1 MYKDLSDSEMLILN
15 LLWESK
21 RKLSAAEI
29 MEHFQERKWKMTTV
43 STFLSRMI
51 DKKVIQSERKGRKF
65 LYYPTVTQKEL
76 KRRKA
81 WDFVSRNYSSVKD
94 FILALDDEHISEK
107 EAEEIERIL
116 SKAEE
121 KI

>member
-1 MYKDLSDSEMLILN
+1 M
-15 LLWESK
+15 
-21 RKLSAAEI
+21 SAAEI

-51 DKKVIQSERKGRKF
+51 D
-65 LYYPTVTQKEL
+65 
-76 KRRKA
+76 
-81 WDFVSRNYSSVKD
+81 
-94 FILALDDEHISEK
+94 LALDDEHISEK

>member
-76 KRRKA
+76 KRR
-81 WDFVSRNYSSVKD
+81 RLG
-94 FILALDDEHISEK
+94 ILYR
-107 EAEEIERIL
+107 EIIL
-116 SKAEE
+116 R
-121 KI
+121 

>member
-29 MEHFQERKWKMTTV
+29 MEHFQERKWKMTMV

-65 LYYPTVTQKEL
+65 LYYPTVTRKEL

-94 FILALDDEHISEK
+94 FILALDDGHISEK

>member
-15 LLWESK
+15 LLWES
-21 RKLSAAEI
+21 
-29 MEHFQERKWKMTTV
+29 
-43 STFLSRMI
+43 
-51 DKKVIQSERKGRKF
+51 
-65 LYYPTVTQKEL
+65 

-94 FILALDDEHISEK
+94 FILALDDGHISEK

>member
-21 RKLSAAEI
+21 RK
-29 MEHFQERKWKMTTV
+29 
-43 STFLSRMI
+43 
-51 DKKVIQSERKGRKF
+51 
-65 LYYPTVTQKEL
+65 L

-94 FILALDDEHISEK
+94 FILALDDSHISEK